1 MAHVIANIGYK
12 DLSTQ
17 SAVCGRHAAVQRAIM
32 AALPTLRSVA
42 AADTCEA
49 LDLCL
54 QTRFDLV
61 VAHENAGE
69 LSGWDLLS
77 ALETTHYHPAVP
89 AILVIEDRLP
99 TPNGSSTG
107 DVLVMSESEISSAAA
122 QPAIH
127 NLLRAITHSAP
138 A

>member
-1 MAHVIANIGYK
+1 MLLPV
-12 DLSTQ
+12 
-17 SAVCGRHAAVQRAIM
+17 SATKTCPPKVLFVAVDAAVQRAIM

-42 AADTCEA
+42 AADTYEA

-77 ALETTHYHPAVP
+77 ALETTPP
-89 AILVIEDRLP
+89 FRR
-99 TPNGSSTG
+99 SW
-107 DVLVMSESEISSAAA
+107 
-122 QPAIH
+122 
-127 NLLRAITHSAP
+127 
-138 A
+138 